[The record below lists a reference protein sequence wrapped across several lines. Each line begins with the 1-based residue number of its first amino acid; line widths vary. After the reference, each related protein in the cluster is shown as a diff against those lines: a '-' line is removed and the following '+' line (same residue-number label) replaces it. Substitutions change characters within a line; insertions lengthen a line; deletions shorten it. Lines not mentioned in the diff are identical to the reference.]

1 MDLYVVKVRNMAKK
15 SGEGEFYI
23 ADILVVS
30 DKISGIFQQF
40 ISLEQYKA
48 LVGLINDKVTFPI
61 DKKYLETKLI
71 NNELVERVNFDN
83 LLSNI

>member
-1 MDLYVVKVRNMAKK
+1 MDLYVVKVRNLVKK
-15 SGEGEFYI
+15 NGEGEFYI

-30 DKISGIFQQF
+30 DKLSGIFQQF
-40 ISLEQYKA
+40 ISVEQYKA
-48 LVGLINDKVTFPI
+48 LTGLLNDNVTFPI
-61 DKKYLETKLI
+61 DKRYLETKLV

>member
-71 NNELVERVNFDN
+71 CNELVERVNFDN

>member
-1 MDLYVVKVRNMAKK
+1 MDLYVVKVRNMPKK

-40 ISLEQYKA
+40 INFEQYKA

>member
-1 MDLYVVKVRNMAKK
+1 MDLYVVKVRNLVKK
-15 SGEGEFYI
+15 SGEGEFYL

-30 DKISGIFQQF
+30 DNISGIFQQF
-40 ISLEQYKA
+40 ISLEQYKS
-48 LVGLINDKVTFPI
+48 LLGLINDKVTFPI
-61 DKKYLETKLI
+61 DKKFLETKLI